1 MSSPDALPR
10 RYVVPSSKSMSR
22 QASRELQP
30 KISLILCG
38 LGAAGPWCAT
48 SNYGTY
54 DAGRSTRKNQLMN
67 TDTIICPNCKTEIP
81 LSQAVS
87 QQLSEEFKQKWAT
100 EKKQLLEMERAQLK
114 AELSEEVAELKER
127 LEEQKGKVA
136 AARANE
142 LKVLRLQRELED
154 QRQNLELEVAQKIAA
169 ERSKIQ
175 KQAGETAAEK
185 QQLKIA
191 DRERTISDLR
201 AQLAMLQQRLEQQS
215 QQHQGEVLEVSAG
228 RSSACGIPI

>member
-1 MSSPDALPR
+1 
-10 RYVVPSSKSMSR
+10 
-22 QASRELQP
+22 
-30 KISLILCG
+30 
-38 LGAAGPWCAT
+38 
-48 SNYGTY
+48 
-54 DAGRSTRKNQLMN
+54 MN

-154 QRQNLELEVAQKIAA
+154 QRQNLELEVA
-169 ERSKIQ
+169 
-175 KQAGETAAEK
+175 
-185 QQLKIA
+185 
-191 DRERTISDLR
+191 
-201 AQLAMLQQRLEQQS
+201 
-215 QQHQGEVLEVSAG
+215 
-228 RSSACGIPI
+228 